1 MDKFTIDREFGQ
13 ALWVDVE
20 HGIVQRCYNETP
32 KFNKRMN
39 ELYKGKSISFL
50 KTDFEARMK
59 PAYHN
64 VRPESTLV
72 ALHNVNAVKSR
83 IRHNNHLLSGLGI
96 IYNSTYGNKYSIEQ
110 QKEKQALQQAEKVR
124 INDDNSMLNVE
135 LQDFQEQLE
144 IEKER
149 LVSEHNYKF

>member
-1 MDKFTIDREFGQ
+1 MDKFIIDRQFGQ
-13 ALWVDVE
+13 AIFVDVKQ
-20 HGIVQRCYNETP
+20 GIVKRCYNESP

-39 ELYKGKSISFL
+39 EIYKGKSIAFL

-59 PAYHN
+59 PIYHN
-64 VRPESTLV
+64 VRPESILV

-83 IRHNNHLLSGLGI
+83 IRNNNTLLSGLGV

-124 INDDNSMLNVE
+124 INDDNAILNTE
-135 LQDFQEQLE
+135 LQNYQEQLE
-144 IEKER
+144 TEKQR
-149 LVSEHNYKF
+149 LVSEHDYKF